1 MIMWLSDREPEVP
14 RPASGADTA
23 EIAATLRLS
32 RGAGR
37 NHLDAI
43 VTNLGARNRFDT
55 VRVELGLFGGLKRR
69 GGTR

>member
-1 MIMWLSDREPEVP
+1 MIMWLLNREPEVP

-23 EIAATLRLS
+23 EIAAMLYLS

-43 VTNLGARNRFDT
+43 VTKLGARNRFDA
-55 VRVELGLFGGLKRR
+55 VRVPAESDWL
-69 GGTR
+69 